1 MIESLKNRRGFTL
14 IELIIVVVILGI
26 LILIVLA
33 ATRGDKNKA
42 SDQSIRATGA
52 RIAQALEDCYVEGT
66 GYNAYATPAAMVATG
81 TCEANK
87 FDSTPNTTGL
97 TGSSSAAAFSIT
109 GTLSDGTT
117 FSVTNKQ

>member
-1 MIESLKNRRGFTL
+1 MIESLKSKRGFTL

-66 GYNAYATPAAMVATG
+66 GYPAGADITAIIGGICVG
-81 TCEANK
+81 GK
-87 FDSTPNTTGL
+87 FDNPPTTTGL
-97 TGSSSAAAFSIT
+97 VGSSTAAAFSIT

>member
-1 MIESLKNRRGFTL
+1 MIESLKSKRGFTL

-42 SDQSIRATGA
+42 SDQSIRANGA

-66 GYNAYATPAAMVATG
+66 GYPVGADVAAIAADACVAG
-81 TCEANK
+81 K
-87 FDSTPNTTGL
+87 FDGAVPTTGV
-97 TGSSSAAAFSIT
+97 TGSSTANSFTLT
-109 GTLSDGTT
+109 GTLSDAST
-117 FSVTNKQ
+117 FTVTNKQ